1 MQKESNSKDVTQ
13 YVGPYKLDKTLGKG
27 QTGIVNQISRSQDYT
42 IEYEVNTYLD
52 YLLLNL
58 IIVLYEMS

>member
-27 QTGIVNQISRSQDYT
+27 QTGIVNRISRSQDYT